1 MDDDREKDVKVLVMG
16 AGLAGVLSAWYL
28 RAQGMEVTVI
38 GRQLAAAVEQRAGS
52 PSVSYSPGRLFFRR
66 SGSDI
71 RPLVGWQQQGFRSA
85 VGNLLGQGCR
95 AAREQ
100 GLLLA
105 AYGRDC
111 LDELYQEAGLVDASY
126 QLPGRLRLIR
136 SARQYSEAV
145 RDLEMLRRH
154 GSSGQ
159 LLVRNQVFQL
169 EPALLGM
176 CGPLMGALYQA
187 GCSAVDSYTLLV
199 RLMEL
204 ARARGVAFRFESGVV
219 SLESG
224 EDLVHGVRING
235 QLERADYY
243 LVTQG
248 VDARCLLAGV
258 GIRVPLYPL
267 NGYSLMVKPRKSIAV
282 PRMLVQD
289 AGTGVVVG
297 ALDKSGVRISS
308 APEWASVVWKS
319 SRRRALAL
327 EKAASRLL
335 PGVADSASGILQV
348 EVQHAMPDGLPLLG
362 RTAYTN
368 LFLNLGHAG
377 EDSVLMCGAAHY
389 LAELVGG
396 GVPKVAFS
404 GLDLFRQPG

>member
-1 MDDDREKDVKVLVMG
+1 MG
-16 AGLAGVLSAWYL
+16 AGLSGVLSAWYL

-38 GRQLAAAVEQRAGS
+38 GRQLAGVEQRTGS
-52 PSVSYSPGRLFFRR
+52 PSMPCPSGWLFFRR
-66 SGSDI
+66 PWSDI
-71 RPLVGWQQQGFRSA
+71 RQLAGWQQQGFRSA
-85 VGNLLGQGCR
+85 VGNLLGQGRR

-100 GLLLA
+100 ELSLA

-111 LDELYQEAGLVDASY
+111 LDELCQEAGLVDASY
-126 QLPGRLRLIR
+126 QLPGRLWLIR

-145 RDLEMLRRH
+145 RDLELLIRH

-159 LLVRNQVFQL
+159 LLAREQVLQL
-169 EPALLGM
+169 ERALLRM
-176 CGPLMGALYQA
+176 RGPLMGALYQA
-187 GCSAVDSYTLLV
+187 GGSVVDGSALLV
-199 RLMEL
+199 RLRAL
-204 ARARGVAFRFESGVV
+204 AQARGVEFRFGAEVA

-224 EDLVHGVRING
+224 EDLIHGVRING
-235 QLERADYY
+235 QLERADCY
-243 LVTQG
+243 LMTSDI
-248 VDARCLLAGV
+248 DAKRLLAGV

-267 NGYSLMVKPRKSIAV
+267 NSYSLMVKPRKSIAV

-297 ALDKSGVRISS
+297 GLDKSGVRISS
-308 APEWASVVWKS
+308 APEWTRVVWKS
-319 SRRRALAL
+319 GRRRALAL
-327 EKAASRLL
+327 EKAANRLL

-348 EVQHAMPDGLPLLG
+348 EVQQTMPDGLPLLG

-368 LFLNLGHAG
+368 LFLNLGHAT